1 MLCNA
6 ALMVLL
12 SNFYSS
18 FKLNFLFEFQVV
30 RESNH
35 STFEGPL
42 YLIHIYNKLAAW
54 LIRYAKGITSKQNAL
69 GKYVIYELC
78 LSSVVFLMQNTD

>member
-1 MLCNA
+1 
-6 ALMVLL
+6 
-12 SNFYSS
+12 
-18 FKLNFLFEFQVV
+18 
-30 RESNH
+30 
-35 STFEGPL
+35 
-42 YLIHIYNKLAAW
+42 LIHIYNKLAAW